1 MTTAEKIAA
10 RYDNDGQRW
19 RDTDGI
25 DLDDA
30 CRAVGAQTTWRGG
43 YRIRYISNPRRH
55 GDTYRY
61 DFPDG
66 SSITVAG
73 AAWDIG
79 YPDCFCW
86 RDDGHSGCDCPLSP
100 DYEGVGADP
109 ADM

>member
-1 MTTAEKIAA
+1 MTTAEKITA
-10 RYDNDGQRW
+10 RYDNDGQQW
-19 RDTDGI
+19 LDIYDI
-25 DLDDA
+25 DLDDVCKA
-30 CRAVGAQTTWRGG
+30 AGAEVEWRDG
-43 YRIRYISNPRRH
+43 YRT

-66 SSITVAG
+66 SCITVSG

-100 DYEGVGADP
+100 DYEDVGADP